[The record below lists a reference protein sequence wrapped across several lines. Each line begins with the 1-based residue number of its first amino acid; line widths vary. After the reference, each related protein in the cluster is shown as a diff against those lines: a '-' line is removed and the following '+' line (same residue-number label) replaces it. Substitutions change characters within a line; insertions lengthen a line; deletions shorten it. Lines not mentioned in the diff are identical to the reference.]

1 MLVKDIMAANVP
13 VFKISVSVAAAKQ
26 EMMKQSSRYFAAEDN
41 DRRWKG
47 MVSDIDIK
55 KAEESEDNFISD
67 IMKTDMITAHPLD
80 SAEELS
86 GVFYQNNL
94 EYIPIIEEDR
104 IIGLVTE
111 KEMLHTLVRL
121 TGAHQPSSKLE
132 IKVINKAGQ
141 LAEVAAIIKEHH
153 INIQSVLVYPCQNDE
168 EKVLVFRLAT
178 MNPLPVIQHLND
190 EGYTVLGPVR

>member
-1 MLVKDIMAANVP
+1 MLVKDIMAAKVP
-13 VFKISVSVAAAKQ
+13 VFRTSDSVTEAKQ
-26 EMMKQSSRYFAAEDN
+26 EIMKQVSRYFAAADDN
-41 DRRWKG
+41 GKWKG
-47 MVSDIDIK
+47 MVSDIDFK
-55 KAEESEDNFISD
+55 KAEDSKDRFISD

-86 GVFYQNNL
+86 GVFYQNSL
-94 EYIPIIEEDR
+94 EYIPVIEDDR
-104 IIGLVTE
+104 IVGLVTE

-132 IKVINKAGQ
+132 IKVANKAGQ

-168 EKVLVFRLAT
+168 EKVLVFRLST
-178 MNPLPVIQHLND
+178 MNPLPVIKHLND